1 MTRAKPTTKTTGS
14 TAVSLYLDEPDL
26 IAWASLNQPVG
37 YSLGEAVRAFAVAQA
52 TAELDGI
59 ELAAGSLPPDL
70 VAALTDLRRILDRL
84 GIAP

>member
-1 MTRAKPTTKTTGS
+1 MTNKTTGS
-14 TAVSLYLDEPDL
+14 TPVSLYLDEPEL
-26 IAWASLNQPVG
+26 VVWAMLNQPVG

-70 VAALTDLRRILDRL
+70 AAALIDLRRILDRL
-84 GIAP
+84 GIKP

>member
-1 MTRAKPTTKTTGS
+1 
-14 TAVSLYLDEPDL
+14 
-26 IAWASLNQPVG
+26 VG